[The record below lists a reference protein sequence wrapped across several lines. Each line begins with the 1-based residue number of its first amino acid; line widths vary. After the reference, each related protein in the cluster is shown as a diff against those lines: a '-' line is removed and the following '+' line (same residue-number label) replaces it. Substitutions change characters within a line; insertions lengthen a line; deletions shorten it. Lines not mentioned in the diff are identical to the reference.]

1 MGAISN
7 NFRQIQIRGP
17 MPRTYPRTL
26 LAIVS
31 FCLICSL
38 SAAHAQ
44 DNPAAKPAPKPA
56 PVLAGE
62 AVRGSL
68 PILIP
73 AVGAVEAGAVVEIKA
88 RISGLLRAVHF
99 TEGQD
104 VRQGDLLFSID
115 SRDLE
120 ADLRS
125 ARANLERS
133 RSHLAKAEEDK
144 RRYDNLLSQGMV
156 SRDQQESTA
165 TTLAALQAEIRSAE
179 AAVEAA
185 KVELS
190 FAEIRSPITG
200 RTGALQMD
208 AGNMV
213 KANADS
219 PMVVISQVAPVNVRF
234 SVPESH
240 LGAIMAGQQAA
251 ALTVTAKPAGAPAA
265 TGKLV
270 FIDSS
275 VDSRTGTIALKAQFP
290 NTDRTLW
297 PGQFTDVTL
306 MAGTRNNVVLVPAQA
321 VTPGAEGEFVYI
333 IRPDSTVEYRLV
345 KTGPRQDG
353 HVVVES
359 GLEGGEKIV
368 LDGHLRLSP
377 GATVT
382 IRDPQAKDAKPD
394 DAPQGKARD
403 AVPGAKL

>member
-1 MGAISN
+1 
-7 NFRQIQIRGP
+7 
-17 MPRTYPRTL
+17 MPRKYCVL
-26 LAIVS
+26 LMILAAVFLVS
-31 FCLICSL
+31 TV
-38 SAAHAQ
+38 APAQ
-44 DNPAAKPAPKPA
+44 DKPAAKPAPKPA
-56 PVLAGE
+56 PVTAGE

-68 PILIP
+68 PILVS

-125 ARANLERS
+125 ARANLDRS

-144 RRYDNLLSQGMV
+144 RRFDDLLSQGMV

-165 TTLAALQAEIRSAE
+165 TALAALQAEIRSAE

-200 RTGALQMD
+200 RTGVLQMD

-219 PMVVISQVAPVNVRF
+219 PMVVISQVEPVNVRF
-234 SVPESH
+234 SVPEIH
-240 LGAIMAGQQAA
+240 LGAIMAGQHAA
-251 ALTVTAKPAGAPAA
+251 PLAVTAKPAGAPVA
-265 TGKLV
+265 TGRLV
-270 FIDSS
+270 FIDSA
-275 VDSRTGTIALKAQFP
+275 VDSQTGTIALKAQFP
-290 NTDRTLW
+290 NTDRSLW

-306 MAGTRNNVVLVPAQA
+306 TVDTRNNVVLVPAQA

-377 GATVT
+377 GAAVT
-382 IRDPQAKDAKPD
+382 IRDPQAKDAKAD
-394 DAPQGKARD
+394 DAPQGKAQD
-403 AVPGAKL
+403 AAPGAKS

>member
-1 MGAISN
+1 MITISN
-7 NFRQIQIRGP
+7 NFKRIQSRGP
-17 MPRTYPRTL
+17 MPRTYPRIL
-26 LAIVS
+26 LALVS
-31 FCLICSL
+31 FCLICGL
-38 SAAHAQ
+38 SAVHAQ
-44 DNPAAKPAPKPA
+44 DKPAAKPAPKPA
-56 PVLAGE
+56 PVTAGE

-68 PILIP
+68 PLLVP
-73 AVGAVEAGAVVEIKA
+73 AVGTVEAGAVVEVKA
-88 RISGLLRAVHF
+88 RINGLLRAVHF
-99 TEGQD
+99 AEGQD

-144 RRYDNLLSQGMV
+144 RRFDSLLSQGMV

-165 TTLAALQAEIRSAE
+165 TALAALQAEIRSAE

-185 KVELS
+185 RVQLS

-200 RTGALQMD
+200 RAGVLQMD

-234 SVPESH
+234 SVPEIH
-240 LGAIMAGQQAA
+240 LGAIMAGQRAA
-251 ALTVTAKPAGAPAA
+251 PLAVMARPAGAPAA

-275 VDSRTGTIALKAQFP
+275 VDSQTGTIALKAQFS
-290 NTDRTLW
+290 NTERTLW
-297 PGQFTDVTL
+297 PGQFADVTL
-306 MAGTRNNVVLVPAQA
+306 TVGTRDNVVLVPAQA

-353 HVVVES
+353 LVVVES

-377 GATVT
+377 GAAVT
-382 IRDPQAKDAKPD
+382 IRDPQTKDAKSD
-394 DAPQGKARD
+394 EAPQGKAQD
-403 AVPGAKL
+403 GAPGAKS